1 VLVLA
6 AVVNVSIVTVI
17 VSVIKIASASA
28 RTAKAVV
35 KMSSLAA
42 QQRR

>member
-17 VSVIKIASASA
+17 VSVIKIASA